1 MSLPVLVNWVG
12 LCGLMVSIIYSL
24 LDPSSLLLSSGIL
37 SMSVYDWLLLIG
49 LALGG
54 LTAFSLMV
62 KALHLISPSLVS
74 SLRSTELVVAFV
86 VQTVLT
92 GQAPNLWQCLGASLV
107 MAGVLL
113 LAMQQNIHL
122 VFTVFLRWI
131 STCRK

>member
-1 MSLPVLVNWVG
+1 
-12 LCGLMVSIIYSL
+12 
-24 LDPSSLLLSSGIL
+24 
-37 SMSVYDWLLLIG
+37 MSVYDWLLLIG

-92 GQAPNLWQCLGASLV
+92 GQAPNLWECFGASLV

-113 LAMQQNIHL
+113 LSMHQKIDL

-131 STCRK
+131 GICRK

>member
-1 MSLPVLVNWVG
+1 
-12 LCGLMVSIIYSL
+12 MVSIIYSL
-24 LDPSSLLLSSGIL
+24 LDPSSCLLSSAIL
-37 SMSVYDWLLLIG
+37 SISVYDWLLLIG

-92 GQAPNLWQCLGASLV
+92 GQAPNLWECLGASLV

-113 LAMQQNIHL
+113 LSMHQKIDL

-131 STCRK
+131 GICRK